1 MAIDI
6 SEFDHPAWLT
16 AAGTGV
22 GYLLILV
29 LLTVL
34 LFLVPWGIFVLL

>member
-1 MAIDI
+1 MAIDT

-29 LLTVL
+29 FLTVL
-34 LFLVPWGIFVLL
+34 LFLVPWGIFTLL